1 MARGGFYS
9 VDSLNGLHL
18 LVVDPDADG
27 RELVAAI
34 LRYCGALVT
43 EVASPAEALEVMQ
56 IVKANVLVVRV
67 RAKGATMKVV
77 RRVRTLKPEAGGVI
91 PVVAIAMAG
100 SGASEEQARAAGF
113 DAFIAMPLD
122 PWMLC
127 RLISSLVSG

>member
-18 LVVDPDADG
+18 LVVDSDAGG
-27 RELVAAI
+27 REIVAAI

-43 EVASPAEALEVMQ
+43 EVGSPAEALEVMEV
-56 IVKANVLVVRV
+56 VKANVLVVRV
-67 RAKGATMKVV
+67 RPKGATMKVV

-91 PVVAIAMAG
+91 PVVAVTTAG
-100 SGASEEQARAAGF
+100 SGVTEDQARAAGF